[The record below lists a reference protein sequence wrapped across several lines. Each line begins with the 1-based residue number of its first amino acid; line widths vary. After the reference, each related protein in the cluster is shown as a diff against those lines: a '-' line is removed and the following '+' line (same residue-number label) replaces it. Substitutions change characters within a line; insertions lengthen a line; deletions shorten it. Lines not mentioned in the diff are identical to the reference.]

1 MSLKI
6 YGTPASRTSRVIWLA
21 YELGIEFDNDP
32 INPRK
37 GETRTPEYLAINP
50 NAHVPTMKDGDLVL
64 WESLAI
70 NLYLAKKH
78 ASEISP
84 KNPEEDALATQ
95 WSMWG
100 LNEIEPYSIFL
111 IQNSRKPE
119 EQQDRSRAADSSEI
133 LKSPMQVLDNIL
145 ADQEWL
151 MGGRFTVADLNVA
164 SVMGPLRPVKFDFEP
179 FPNVAKWFL
188 ACSSR
193 PAAVKA
199 RELQMAQVD

>member
-1 MSLKI
+1 MTLTI
-6 YGTPASRTSRVIWLA
+6 YGTPASRTNRVIWLA

-32 INPRK
+32 VNPRK
-37 GETRTPEYLAINP
+37 GEARTPEYLAINP
-50 NAHVPTMKDGDLVL
+50 NGHVPTMQDGDLVM

-78 ASEISP
+78 SSDISP
-84 KNPEEDALATQ
+84 ASAEEDALATQ

-119 EQQDRSRAADSSEI
+119 DQQDQARAADSREI
-133 LKSPMQVLDNIL
+133 LKRPMKVLDGIL
-145 ADQEWL
+145 AEREWL
-151 MGGRFTVADLNVA
+151 VGERFTVADLNVA